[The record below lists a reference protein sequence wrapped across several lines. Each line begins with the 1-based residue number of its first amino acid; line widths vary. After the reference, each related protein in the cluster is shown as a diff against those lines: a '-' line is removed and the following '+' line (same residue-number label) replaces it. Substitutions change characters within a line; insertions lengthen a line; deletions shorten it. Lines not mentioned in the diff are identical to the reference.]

1 MTSLLTRESVNDYDL
16 VVIGSC
22 LADINDKF
30 HLVIILFVQ
39 LVVCPVKS
47 LVSIVFC
54 FCIVLHVLLVVT
66 KVPYKSTTLGKLY
79 EFLAYL

>member
-1 MTSLLTRESVNDYDL
+1 MTSLLTREPVNDYDL

-47 LVSIVFC
+47 LVSIC
-54 FCIVLHVLLVVT
+54 FCIVLNVLLVVT
-66 KVPYKSTTLGKLY
+66 KVPFKSTKLGKLY
-79 EFLAYL
+79 ESLAYL